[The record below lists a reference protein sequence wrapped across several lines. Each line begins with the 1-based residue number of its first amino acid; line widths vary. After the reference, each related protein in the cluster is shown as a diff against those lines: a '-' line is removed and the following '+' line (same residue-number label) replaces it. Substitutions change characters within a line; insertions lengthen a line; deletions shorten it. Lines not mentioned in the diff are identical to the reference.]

1 MIFVSIYLLF
11 LLFIKYY
18 FNIDF
23 FNLIRLYIENN
34 IKALENNNNIIF
46 LFTDIVL
53 IFGYYI
59 FGLIFD
65 CYKFKPLILVF
76 TLLEIIIPIIIVFI
90 TVNDLFYYLISL
102 FGLFVFASIQVLL
115 YSELTR
121 IFGIHSG
128 PEILSINLAFIGIF
142 NLTILCLKTFIG
154 EEISKFNI
162 IYILGAIICFIKL
175 IVIFFFDENMFF
187 ASLNSKE
194 DLIKTIDESF

>member
-1 MIFVSIYLLF
+1 MIFVSIY

-46 LFTDIVL
+46 LFADIVL

-65 CYKFKPLILVF
+65 CYKFRPLILVF

>member
-1 MIFVSIYLLF
+1 MIFVSIY

-34 IKALENNNNIIF
+34 IKALKNNNNIIF
-46 LFTDIVL
+46 LLTDIVL

-65 CYKFKPLILVF
+65 CYKFRPLILVF

>member
-1 MIFVSIYLLF
+1 MIFVSIY

-65 CYKFKPLILVF
+65 CYKFRPLILVF

>member
-1 MIFVSIYLLF
+1 VIFVSIY

-34 IKALENNNNIIF
+34 IKALKNNNNIIF

-65 CYKFKPLILVF
+65 CYKFRPLILVF

>member
-1 MIFVSIYLLF
+1 MIFVSIY

-34 IKALENNNNIIF
+34 IKALENNNNIII

-76 TLLEIIIPIIIVFI
+76 TLFEIIIPIIIIFI

>member
-1 MIFVSIYLLF
+1 MIFVSIY

-65 CYKFKPLILVF
+65 CYKYRPLILVF

-154 EEISKFNI
+154 EEILKFNI

>member
-1 MIFVSIYLLF
+1 MIFVSIY

-34 IKALENNNNIIF
+34 IKALKNNNNIIF

-76 TLLEIIIPIIIVFI
+76 TLLEIIIPIIIIFI
-90 TVNDLFYYLISL
+90 NVNDLFYYLISL

>member
-1 MIFVSIYLLF
+1 VIFVSIY

>member
-1 MIFVSIYLLF
+1 MIFVSIY

-46 LFTDIVL
+46 LFTDVVL

>member
-1 MIFVSIYLLF
+1 MIFVSIY

-34 IKALENNNNIIF
+34 IKALKNNNNIIF

-65 CYKFKPLILVF
+65 CYKLRPLILVF

>member
-1 MIFVSIYLLF
+1 VIFVSIY

-34 IKALENNNNIIF
+34 IKALKNNNNIIF

-76 TLLEIIIPIIIVFI
+76 SLLEIIIPIIIVFI

>member
-1 MIFVSIYLLF
+1 MIFVSIY

-23 FNLIRLYIENN
+23 FNLIRLYIENS

-76 TLLEIIIPIIIVFI
+76 TLFEIIIPIIIIFI

-175 IVIFFFDENMFF
+175 LVIFFFDENMFF

>member
-1 MIFVSIYLLF
+1 MIFVSIY

-162 IYILGAIICFIKL
+162 IYKLGAIICFIKL

>member
-1 MIFVSIYLLF
+1 MIFVSIY

-34 IKALENNNNIIF
+34 IKALKNNDNIIF

-65 CYKFKPLILVF
+65 CYKFRPLILVF

>member
-11 LLFIKYY
+11 IKLLFY
-18 FNIDF
+18 IDF
-23 FNLIRLYIENN
+23 FNLIEFFIANKVETFEIDENRS
-34 IKALENNNNIIF
+34 IF

>member
-1 MIFVSIYLLF
+1 MIFVSIY

-162 IYILGAIICFIKL
+162 IYILGVIMCFIKL
-175 IVIFFFDENMFF
+175 LVIFFFDENMFF

>member
-1 MIFVSIYLLF
+1 MIFVSIY

-23 FNLIRLYIENN
+23 FNLIRLYIENS

-142 NLTILCLKTFIG
+142 NFTILCLKTFIG
-154 EEISKFNI
+154 EEISKFNVV
-162 IYILGAIICFIKL
+162 YILGAIICFIKL

>member
-1 MIFVSIYLLF
+1 MIFVSIY

-34 IKALENNNNIIF
+34 IKALKNNNNIII

-65 CYKFKPLILVF
+65 CYKFRPLILVF

-90 TVNDLFYYLISL
+90 YY
-102 FGLFVFASIQVLL
+102 
-115 YSELTR
+115 
-121 IFGIHSG
+121 
-128 PEILSINLAFIGIF
+128 
-142 NLTILCLKTFIG
+142 
-154 EEISKFNI
+154 
-162 IYILGAIICFIKL
+162 
-175 IVIFFFDENMFF
+175 
-187 ASLNSKE
+187 
-194 DLIKTIDESF
+194 

>member
-1 MIFVSIYLLF
+1 MIFVSIY

-34 IKALENNNNIIF
+34 IKAIENNNNIIF

-65 CYKFKPLILVF
+65 CYKFRPLILVF

>member
-1 MIFVSIYLLF
+1 MIFVSIY

-76 TLLEIIIPIIIVFI
+76 TLFEIIIPIIIIFI

-175 IVIFFFDENMFF
+175 LVIFFFDENMFF

-194 DLIKTIDESF
+194 DLIKTIDEYF

>member
-1 MIFVSIYLLF
+1 MIFVSIY

-65 CYKFKPLILVF
+65 CYKFKQLILVF

>member
-1 MIFVSIYLLF
+1 MIFVSIY

-65 CYKFKPLILVF
+65 CYKFRPLILVF

-175 IVIFFFDENMFF
+175 LVIFFFDENMFF
-187 ASLNSKE
+187 ASLNSKK

>member
-1 MIFVSIYLLF
+1 VIFVSIY

-65 CYKFKPLILVF
+65 CYKFRPLILVF

>member
-1 MIFVSIYLLF
+1 MIFVSIY

-23 FNLIRLYIENN
+23 FNLIPLYIENN

-76 TLLEIIIPIIIVFI
+76 TLLEIIIPIIIIFI

>member
-1 MIFVSIYLLF
+1 MIFVSIY

-65 CYKFKPLILVF
+65 CYKFRPLILVF

-187 ASLNSKE
+187 ASLNSKK

>member
-1 MIFVSIYLLF
+1 MIFVSIY

-34 IKALENNNNIIF
+34 IKALKNNNNIIF

-76 TLLEIIIPIIIVFI
+76 TLLEIIIPIIIIFI

>member
-1 MIFVSIYLLF
+1 MIFVSIY

-65 CYKFKPLILVF
+65 CYKFRPLILVF

-194 DLIKTIDESF
+194 DLIKTIDEYF

>member
-1 MIFVSIYLLF
+1 MIFVSIY

-34 IKALENNNNIIF
+34 IKALKNNNNIIF

-65 CYKFKPLILVF
+65 CYKFRPLILVF

>member
-1 MIFVSIYLLF
+1 VIFVSIY

-46 LFTDIVL
+46 LFIDIVL

-76 TLLEIIIPIIIVFI
+76 TLFEIIIPIIIIFI

>member
-1 MIFVSIYLLF
+1 MIFVSTYP
-11 LLFIKYY
+11 LFIKYY

-65 CYKFKPLILVF
+65 CYKFRPLILVF

>member
-1 MIFVSIYLLF
+1 MIFVSIY

-34 IKALENNNNIIF
+34 IKALEINNNIIF

-76 TLLEIIIPIIIVFI
+76 TLFEIIIPIIIIFI

>member
-1 MIFVSIYLLF
+1 MIFVSIY

-128 PEILSINLAFIGIF
+128 PELLSINLAFIGIF

>member
-1 MIFVSIYLLF
+1 MIFVSIY

-34 IKALENNNNIIF
+34 IKALKNNNNIIF

-76 TLLEIIIPIIIVFI
+76 SLLEIIIPIIIVFI

>member
-1 MIFVSIYLLF
+1 MIFVSIY

-34 IKALENNNNIIF
+34 IKALENNNNIII

-65 CYKFKPLILVF
+65 CYKFRPLILVF

-162 IYILGAIICFIKL
+162 IYILGTIICFIKL

>member
-1 MIFVSIYLLF
+1 MIFVSIY

-23 FNLIRLYIENN
+23 FILIRLYIENN
-34 IKALENNNNIIF
+34 IKALKNNNNIIF

-65 CYKFKPLILVF
+65 CYKFKQLILVF

-90 TVNDLFYYLISL
+90 TVNGLFYYLISL

>member
-1 MIFVSIYLLF
+1 MIFVSIY

-76 TLLEIIIPIIIVFI
+76 TLLEIIIPIIIIFI

>member
-1 MIFVSIYLLF
+1 MIFVSIY

-34 IKALENNNNIIF
+34 IKALENNNNIII

-65 CYKFKPLILVF
+65 CYKYRPLILVF

-154 EEISKFNI
+154 EEILKFNI

>member
-1 MIFVSIYLLF
+1 MIFVSIY

-46 LFTDIVL
+46 LFTDVVL

-65 CYKFKPLILVF
+65 CYKFRPLILVF

>member
-1 MIFVSIYLLF
+1 MIFVSIY

-34 IKALENNNNIIF
+34 IKALKNNNNIIF

-65 CYKFKPLILVF
+65 CYKFRPLILVF

-90 TVNDLFYYLISL
+90 TVNNLFYYLISL

>member
-1 MIFVSIYLLF
+1 MIFVSIY

-34 IKALENNNNIIF
+34 IKALKNNNNIIF